1 MAAATL
7 NPAIDKLDES
17 SILYDLY
24 TRLYDGMSA
33 ANKVDAPACVTTP
46 PCEKNEDGTDKID
59 EDGALVIDQEAIA
72 EGLQTYTT
80 ILMKNSAYMFANA
93 IIATIAPNGG
103 SGGGV
108 SGTGFL
114 ARSGDTMQGTLGA
127 LYGFEAGYQNTKIF
141 ETVIDSDE
149 NKLAIITGNLQ
160 VSENVSIQ
168 GQLNLSDHGIFF
180 GQNQS
185 IWQDQTTL
193 NIASQ
198 EIGLI
203 GKVVVD
209 GSINVGDVIIDET
222 GISVGDKE
230 FYHSGNCNKEDVDWT
245 MHNGFVHG
253 DLTVYGESFLSETL
267 HAQGGFV
274 FSLLEHD
281 MMYTT
286 LVDVT
291 DESGVAAQKGQI
303 VLNSDLSIIN
313 NHGIKFNDNYIV
325 WV

>member
-33 ANKVDAPACVTTP
+33 ANKVDAPACVTMP

-59 EDGALVIDQEAIA
+59 EDGALVIDQETIA

-168 GQLNLSDHGIFF
+168 GQ
-180 GQNQS
+180 
-185 IWQDQTTL
+185 
-193 NIASQ
+193 
-198 EIGLI
+198 
-203 GKVVVD
+203 
-209 GSINVGDVIIDET
+209 
-222 GISVGDKE
+222 
-230 FYHSGNCNKEDVDWT
+230 
-245 MHNGFVHG
+245 
-253 DLTVYGESFLSETL
+253 
-267 HAQGGFV
+267 
-274 FSLLEHD
+274 
-281 MMYTT
+281 
-286 LVDVT
+286 
-291 DESGVAAQKGQI
+291 
-303 VLNSDLSIIN
+303 
-313 NHGIKFNDNYIV
+313 
-325 WV
+325 